1 MDLACDA
8 GVKKGLKIQ
17 TRYPTVLVQSSSIF
31 QHLPAMGSG
40 ASATSPMSIS
50 SSQNQRSQ
58 RVISLEVDDVLMAK
72 ARRLTS
78 DVAATKRSCRVK
90 SLELDAATQTWD
102 EESSNDACDATVS
115 R

>member
-1 MDLACDA
+1 MTRFILE
-8 GVKKGLKIQ
+8 GLKIP
-17 TRYPTVLVQSSSIF
+17 RSNCSRSIF

-40 ASATSPMSIS
+40 ASATSPMSSS

-58 RVISLEVDDVLMAK
+58 RVISLEIDAALTAR

-78 DVAATKRSCRVK
+78 DDAMERSCRVK
-90 SLELDAATQTWD
+90 SLEFDVSKQETWD
-102 EESSNDACDATVS
+102 VESSNNACDATVS

>member
-1 MDLACDA
+1 
-8 GVKKGLKIQ
+8 
-17 TRYPTVLVQSSSIF
+17 
-31 QHLPAMGSG
+31 MGSG

-58 RVISLEVDDVLMAK
+58 RVISMEVDDVLTAR

-78 DVAATKRSCRVK
+78 DDALERSCRVK
-90 SLELDAATQTWD
+90 SLELDVATRQTVV
-102 EESSNDACDATVS
+102 ESSDDTCDACDTLVS